1 MQVVGFMANYDEFGP
16 EKVIHVY
23 DAKSGMRG
31 VIVIDNTRRGLGKG
45 GIRMTGSVSENE
57 VRRLARTMTWKNA
70 MADLPFGGAKSGI
83 FADPKQLTPQKKK
96 QMIEAFGRAL
106 KGIAPS
112 LYVAGPDINTT
123 EKEMGQ
129 IAIAAGNRK
138 VCTGKPSKMG
148 GIPHELGSTG
158 FGVAHS
164 TLLALKYMGMNPSD
178 ARVAIEG
185 YGNVGTFV
193 HKYLSEWGVPVTAVS
208 DSSGVIQ
215 DKKGLDYER
224 LMNVK
229 SEHGH
234 VTAYRG
240 KYAKKGSNILTAPA
254 NVLVT
259 AAIPDLVTMSNVNQ
273 VKHKLVVQGSNISM
287 STGVESRLWGKGTL
301 IVPDFVANA
310 GGVISSYVEH
320 IGGTPNQMFKM
331 VEGKIHKNV
340 KAMFAEM
347 DRAKLSPRDAAMR
360 IAIERVKS
368 GKWNGPKA

>member
-1 MQVVGFMANYDEFGP
+1 MANVDEYGP
-16 EKVIHVY
+16 EKIIHVY
-23 DAKSGMRG
+23 DPKSGMKG
-31 VIVIDNTRRGLGKG
+31 VIVIDNTHRGLGKG
-45 GIRMTGSVSENE
+45 GIRMTGSVSETE

-83 FADPKQLTPQKKK
+83 FSDPKQLTPQKKK
-96 QMIEAFGRAL
+96 QIIEAFGRAL
-106 KGIAPS
+106 KGIAPN

-123 EKEMGQ
+123 EKEMAQ
-129 IAIAAGNRK
+129 IAVAAGNRK

-164 TLLALKYMGMNPSD
+164 TMLALDYLGMKPSD

-193 HKYLSEWGVPVTAVS
+193 HQYLSQWGISVVAVS
-208 DSSGVIQ
+208 DSSGVIM

-224 LMNVK
+224 LMNAK
-229 SEHGH
+229 KEFGS
-234 VTAYRG
+234 VTRYRS
-240 KYAKKGSNILTAPA
+240 KNARKGSNILTAPA

-287 STGVESRLWGKGTL
+287 SPGVENRLHSKGTL
-301 IVPDFVANA
+301 IIPDFVANA

-320 IGGTPNQMFKM
+320 IGGKPPQMFKM
-331 VEGKIHKNV
+331 VESKIKKNV
-340 KAMFAEM
+340 KAMFAVM
-347 DRAKLSPRDAAMR
+347 DKSKLSPRDAAMR
-360 IAIERVKS
+360 IAMERVKQ
-368 GKWNGPKA
+368 GKWNGPKV

>member
-1 MQVVGFMANYDEFGP
+1 MANSDEFGP

-23 DAKSGMRG
+23 DPKSGMKG
-31 VIVIDNTRRGLGKG
+31 VIVIDNTKRGLGKG

-70 MADLPFGGAKSGI
+70 MADLPFGGAKAGI
-83 FADPKQLTPQKKK
+83 FVDPKTLTPQKKK

-106 KGIAPS
+106 KGIAPT

-129 IAIAAGNRK
+129 IALAAGSRK
-138 VCTGKPSKMG
+138 VCTGKPAKMG

-164 TLLALKYMGMNPSD
+164 TMLALQYMGMKPSD

-193 HKYLSEWGVPVTAVS
+193 HKFFSEWGVPVVAVS
-208 DSSGVIQ
+208 DSSGVIM

-224 LMNVK
+224 LMAAK
-229 SEHGH
+229 KEFGS
-234 VTAYRG
+234 VTRYRS
-240 KYAKKGSNILTAPA
+240 KHARKGSNILTAPA
-254 NVLVT
+254 NVLIT
-259 AAIPDLVTMSNVNQ
+259 AAVPDLVTMQNVNQ

-287 STGVESRLWGKGTL
+287 SPAVENKLWSRGTL

-320 IGGTPNQMFKM
+320 IGGTPNTMFKM
-331 VEGKIHKNV
+331 VEGKIKKNV

-347 DRAKLSPRDAAMR
+347 DRGKLSPRDAAMR
-360 IAIERVKS
+360 IAMERVKS
-368 GKWNGPKA
+368 GKWNGPKV

>member
-1 MQVVGFMANYDEFGP
+1 MV
-16 EKVIHVY
+16 
-23 DAKSGMRG
+23 
-31 VIVIDNTRRGLGKG
+31 
-45 GIRMTGSVSENE
+45 
-57 VRRLARTMTWKNA
+57 
-70 MADLPFGGAKSGI
+70 
-83 FADPKQLTPQKKK
+83 
-96 QMIEAFGRAL
+96 EAFGRAL

-129 IAIAAGNRK
+129 IALAAGNRK

-164 TLLALKYMGMNPSD
+164 TMLALKYLGMSPSD

-193 HKYLSEWGVPVTAVS
+193 HKHLSEWGVTVTAVS

-224 LMNVK
+224 LMTAK
-229 SEHGH
+229 AEHGH

-240 KYAKKGSNILTAPA
+240 KNARKGSNILTAPA

-273 VKHKLVVQGSNISM
+273 VRHKLVVQGSNISM
-287 STGVESRLWGKGTL
+287 SPGVENRIWNKGTL

-331 VEGKIHKNV
+331 VESKIHKNV
-340 KAMFAEM
+340 KAMFSEM
-347 DRAKLSPRDAAMR
+347 DRSKHSPRDAAMR
-360 IAIERVKS
+360 IAVERVKQ

>member
-1 MQVVGFMANYDEFGP
+1 MPAFDEFGP
-16 EKVIHVY
+16 EKIINVY
-23 DAKSGMRG
+23 DPKSGMKG

-45 GIRMTGSVSENE
+45 GIRMTPSVSVNE
-57 VRRLARTMTWKNA
+57 VMRLARTMTWKNA

-83 FADPKQLTPQKKK
+83 FFDPKTSTPQKKK
-96 QMIEAFGRAL
+96 QVIDAFGHAL

-164 TLLALKYMGMNPSD
+164 TLLALDYMGMKPED

-193 HKYLSEWGVPVTAVS
+193 HKFLSEWGVKVTAAS
-208 DSSGVIQ
+208 DSSGVIA
-215 DKKGLDYER
+215 DKTGLDYER
-224 LMNVK
+224 LMKAK

-234 VTAYRG
+234 VISYCG
-240 KYAKKGSNILTAPA
+240 KHAHKGNNILTAPA

-259 AAIPDLVTMSNVNQ
+259 AAIPDLVTPKNVNQ
-273 VKHKLVVQGSNISM
+273 VKHKLIVQGSNISM
-287 STGVESRLWGKGTL
+287 SPGIESRLHARGTL

-320 IGGTPNQMFKM
+320 IGGTPKTMFKM
-331 VEGKIHKNV
+331 VEGKIKKNV
-340 KAMFAEM
+340 KAMFHEM
-347 DRAKLSPRDAAMR
+347 DRVHVSPRDAAMR
-360 IAIERVKS
+360 IAVERVKQ
-368 GKWNGPKA
+368 GKWNGPKV

>member
-1 MQVVGFMANYDEFGP
+1 MPQNDEFGP
-16 EKVIHVY
+16 EKIINVY

-45 GIRMTGSVSENE
+45 GIRMTPSVNVNE
-57 VRRLARTMTWKNA
+57 VMRLARTMTWKNA

-83 FADPKQLTPQKKK
+83 FFDPKNSTPQKKK
-96 QMIEAFGRAL
+96 QVIEAFGRAL
-106 KGIAPS
+106 KGIAPA

-129 IAIAAGNRK
+129 IALAAGSRK

-164 TLLALKYMGMNPSD
+164 TMLALEYLGMRPED

-193 HKYLSEWGVPVTAVS
+193 HKHLSEWGVPVTAVS
-208 DSSGVIQ
+208 DSSGVMV
-215 DKKGLDYER
+215 DKTGLDYER
-224 LMNVK
+224 LMNAK
-229 SEHGH
+229 TEFHS
-234 VTAYRG
+234 VTRYRG
-240 KYAKKGSNILTAPA
+240 KHAHKGTNILTAPA
-254 NVLVT
+254 NILVT
-259 AAIPDLVTMSNVNQ
+259 AAIPDLVTTQNVHQ
-273 VKHKLVVQGSNISM
+273 VKHKLIVQGSNICM
-287 STGVESRLWGKGTL
+287 SPAIESKLDARDTL

-320 IGGTPNQMFKM
+320 IGGTPNTMFKM
-331 VEGKIHKNV
+331 VEGKIKKNV
-340 KAMFAEM
+340 KAMFVEM
-347 DRAKLSPRDAAMR
+347 DRTQIAPRDAAMR
-360 IAIERVKS
+360 IAMERVKA
-368 GKWNGPKA
+368 GKWNGPKV

>member
-1 MQVVGFMANYDEFGP
+1 MASYDDHGP

-45 GIRMTGSVSENE
+45 GIRMTGSVSETE

-70 MADLPFGGAKSGI
+70 MADLPFGGAKAGI
-83 FADPKQLTPQKKK
+83 VFDPKSNTPAKKR
-96 QMIEAFGRAL
+96 QVIEAFGRAL
-106 KGIAPS
+106 KGISPH

-129 IAIAAGNRK
+129 IALAAGSRK
-138 VCTGKPSKMG
+138 VCTGKPSSMG

-164 TLLALKYMGMNPSD
+164 TMLALEYLGMDPST

-193 HKYLSEWGVPVTAVS
+193 HKHLSEWGVPVVAVS
-208 DSSGVIQ
+208 DSSGVIM

-224 LMNVK
+224 LMNTK
-229 SEHGH
+229 KEFGS
-234 VTAYRG
+234 VTRYRG
-240 KYAKKGSNILTAPA
+240 KYARKGSNILTAPA

-259 AAIPDLVTMSNVNQ
+259 AAIPDLVTMGNVNQ
-273 VKHKLVVQGSNISM
+273 VKHRLVVQGSNISM
-287 STGVESRLWGKGTL
+287 SEGVEKRLHARGTL
-301 IVPDFVANA
+301 VIPDFVANA

-320 IGGTPNQMFKM
+320 IGGSPKTMFTM
-331 VEGKIHKNV
+331 VESKIKKNV
-340 KAMFAEM
+340 RAMFAEM
-347 DRAKLSPRDAAMR
+347 KKTGLPSRDAAMR
-360 IAIERVKS
+360 IAMER
-368 GKWNGPKA
+368 

>member
-1 MQVVGFMANYDEFGP
+1 MTNFDEFGP
-16 EKVIHVY
+16 EKIINVY
-23 DAKSGMRG
+23 DPKSGMRG
-31 VIVIDNTRRGLGKG
+31 VIVIDNTHRGLGKG
-45 GIRMTGSVSENE
+45 GIRMTPSVSQNE
-57 VRRLARTMTWKNA
+57 VMRLARTMTWKNA

-83 FADPKQLTPQKKK
+83 FFDPKNSTPQKKK
-96 QMIEAFGRAL
+96 QIIEAFGRAL

-129 IAIAAGNRK
+129 IALAAGSRK

-164 TLLALKYMGMNPSD
+164 TMLALEYAGIAPEN

-193 HKYLSEWGVPVTAVS
+193 HKYLSEWGVPVSAVS
-208 DSSGVIQ
+208 DSSGVII
-215 DKKGLDYER
+215 DKTGLNYER
-224 LMNVK
+224 LMNAK
-229 SEHGH
+229 HEFGS
-234 VTAYRG
+234 VTRYRG
-240 KYAKKGSNILTAPA
+240 KHVQKGNNILTAPA

-259 AAIPDLVTMSNVNQ
+259 AAIPDLVTAQNMHSLKQ
-273 VKHKLVVQGSNISM
+273 KIIVQGSNISM
-287 STGVESRLWGKGTL
+287 SPAVEAKLDARGVL
-301 IVPDFVANA
+301 IIPDFVANA

-320 IGGTPNQMFKM
+320 IGGTPKTMFTM
-331 VEGKIHKNV
+331 VETKIKKNV
-340 KAMFAEM
+340 KATFHEM
-347 DRAKLSPRDAAMR
+347 DNTKLSSRDAAMR
-360 IAIERVKS
+360 IAVERVKQ

>member
-1 MQVVGFMANYDEFGP
+1 MANFDEFGP
-16 EKVIHVY
+16 EKIIRVY
-23 DAKSGMRG
+23 DPKSGMRG
-31 VIVIDNTRRGLGKG
+31 VMVIDNTRRGIAKG

-57 VRRLARTMTWKNA
+57 VMRLARTMTWKNA
-70 MADLPFGGAKSGI
+70 MADLPFGGGKSGI
-83 FADPKQLTPQKKK
+83 FADPKTMSPQKKK
-96 QMIEAFGRAL
+96 QVIEAFGRAL

-129 IAIAAGNRK
+129 IALAAGNRK
-138 VCTGKPSKMG
+138 VCTGKPAKMG

-164 TLLALKYMGMNPSD
+164 TMLALEYLGIRPED

-193 HKYLSEWGVPVTAVS
+193 HKFLSEWNVPVTAVS
-208 DSSGVIQ
+208 DSSGVIV
-215 DKKGLDYER
+215 DKTGLDYER
-224 LMNVK
+224 LMNAK
-229 SEHGH
+229 SEFGS
-234 VTAYRG
+234 VTRYRG
-240 KYAKKGSNILTAPA
+240 KHAHKGSNILTAPA

-259 AAIPDLVTMSNVNQ
+259 AAIPDLVTTENVHQ
-273 VKHKLVVQGSNISM
+273 IKHKLIVQGSNICM
-287 STGVESRLWGKGTL
+287 SPSIESKLDARDTL

-320 IGGTPNQMFKM
+320 IGGTPNTMFKM
-331 VEGKIHKNV
+331 VEGKIKKNV
-340 KAMFAEM
+340 RAMFHEM
-347 DRAKLSPRDAAMR
+347 DHARVMPRDAAMR
-360 IAIERVKS
+360 IAVERVKQ

>member
-1 MQVVGFMANYDEFGP
+1 MANNDEFGP
-16 EKVIHVY
+16 EKVIQVY
-23 DAKSGMRG
+23 DSKSGMRG

-45 GIRMTGSVSENE
+45 GIRMTPSVNVNE
-57 VRRLARTMTWKNA
+57 VMRLARTMTWKNA

-83 FADPKQLTPQKKK
+83 FFDPKNATPQKKK
-96 QMIEAFGRAL
+96 QIIEAFGRAL

-129 IAIAAGNRK
+129 IALAAGSRK
-138 VCTGKPSKMG
+138 VCTGKPAKMG

-164 TLLALKYMGMNPSD
+164 TMLALEYAGMRPED

-193 HKYLSEWGVPVTAVS
+193 HKYLSEWGVPVSAVS
-208 DSSGVIQ
+208 DSSGVIV
-215 DKKGLDYER
+215 DKSGLDYER
-224 LMNVK
+224 LMNAK
-229 SEHGH
+229 SEYHS
-234 VTAYRG
+234 VIRYRG
-240 KYAKKGSNILTAPA
+240 KHAHKGTNILTAPA

-259 AAIPDLVTMSNVNQ
+259 AAIPDLVTAQNMHQ
-273 VKHKLVVQGSNISM
+273 IKHKLIVQGSNISM
-287 STGVESRLWGKGTL
+287 SAGIESRLDSRGVL

-320 IGGTPNQMFKM
+320 IGGTPKTMFTM
-331 VEGKIHKNV
+331 VESKIKKNV

-347 DRAKLSPRDAAMR
+347 DRTKLSSRDAAMR
-360 IAIERVKS
+360 IAIERVKQ

>member
-1 MQVVGFMANYDEFGP
+1 MTNFDEFGP
-16 EKVIHVY
+16 EKIINVY
-23 DAKSGMRG
+23 DPKSGMRG

-45 GIRMTGSVSENE
+45 GIRMTPSVNVNE
-57 VRRLARTMTWKNA
+57 VMRLARTMTWKNA

-83 FADPKQLTPQKKK
+83 FFDPKNSTPQKKK
-96 QMIEAFGRAL
+96 QIIEAFGRAL

-129 IAIAAGNRK
+129 IALAAGNRK
-138 VCTGKPSKMG
+138 VCTGKPAKMG

-164 TLLALKYMGMNPSD
+164 TMLALDYAGISPEN

-193 HKYLSEWGVPVTAVS
+193 HKYLSEWGVPVSAVS
-208 DSSGVIQ
+208 DSSGVII
-215 DKKGLDYER
+215 DKTGLNYER
-224 LMNVK
+224 LMNAK
-229 SEHGH
+229 HEFGS
-234 VTAYRG
+234 VTRYRG
-240 KYAKKGSNILTAPA
+240 KHAHKGSNILTAPA

-259 AAIPDLVTMSNVNQ
+259 AAIPDLVTSSNMNQ
-273 VKHKLVVQGSNISM
+273 IKHKIIVQGSNISM
-287 STGVESRLWGKGTL
+287 SPAIEAKLDARGVL
-301 IVPDFVANA
+301 IIPDFVANA

-320 IGGTPNQMFKM
+320 IGGTPKTMFTM
-331 VEGKIHKNV
+331 VESKIKKNV
-340 KAMFAEM
+340 KAMFHEM
-347 DRAKLSPRDAAMR
+347 DNTKLSSRDAAMR
-360 IAIERVKS
+360 IAMERVKQ

>member
-1 MQVVGFMANYDEFGP
+1 MPAFDAFGP
-16 EKVIHVY
+16 EKIIRVY
-23 DAKSGMRG
+23 DPKSGMKG
-31 VIVIDNTRRGLGKG
+31 VIVIDNTRRGVGKG

-57 VRRLARTMTWKNA
+57 VMRLARTMTWKNA
-70 MADLPFGGAKSGI
+70 MADLPFGGAKAGI
-83 FADPKQLTPQKKK
+83 FADPKTLTPQKKK
-96 QMIEAFGRAL
+96 QLIEAFGRAL

-129 IAIAAGNRK
+129 IAIAAGSRK
-138 VCTGKPSKMG
+138 VCTGKPSRMG

-164 TLLALKYMGMNPSD
+164 TMLALNYLGMNPSD

-193 HKYLSEWGVPVTAVS
+193 HQYLSQWGVPVSAVS
-208 DSSGVIQ
+208 DSSGVII
-215 DKKGLDYER
+215 DTHGLDYER

-229 SEHGH
+229 KEFGS
-234 VTAYRG
+234 VTRYRG
-240 KYAKKGSNILTAPA
+240 KHARKGNNILTAPA

-259 AAIPDLVTMSNVNQ
+259 AAIPDLVTMQNVNQ

-287 STGVESRLWGKGTL
+287 SPGVEHRLHARGTL
-301 IVPDFVANA
+301 IIPDFVANA

-320 IGGTPNQMFKM
+320 IGGKPPQMFRM
-331 VEGKIHKNV
+331 VESKIKKNV
-340 KAMFAEM
+340 NLLFKEM
-347 DRAKLSPRDAAMR
+347 DRTHLSPRDAAMR
-360 IAIERVKS
+360 IAMERVKS
-368 GKWNGPKA
+368 GKWNGPRN